1 VRALRTVA
9 EGMRRTLAAAARDH
23 RAAAGG
29 VFAGVLLIAAAP
41 ASAASEPPWR
51 AAEALRGELFEAQ
64 SALIVRGPDEASEAV
79 AAARERYAGA
89 LGSSLRAADPSADRA
104 ARGAL
109 ADAARAARAGDD
121 TRLAAARG
129 AARAAVFRGAFA
141 ATLAAVDRGDATTAR
156 GWLLLR
162 EFRTATR
169 FTRPGADA
177 TVAVAQLQR
186 GRIAPAAA
194 HAAVAK
200 DLLDAYQARLRELL
214 DDAARGEERDLP
226 VRRAE
231 AAAQAEGY
239 FAILAPRYRQ
249 DRGAAALER
258 ADDAFAQLHATAIAG
273 GAPFTA
279 AGSAAAGALDG
290 FTAAPFTP
298 EEAARRAQQLL
309 RFLAL
314 VPVEYGRGVHDRK
327 VTLDFEI
334 QEAVAFR
341 TGAQGAFADLRD
353 QLAKRDRPQADA
365 AARGLDRLGQV
376 VETATKRTEGVAP
389 PGDVKAL
396 TERTENALRAAM
408 PAVWAAPTD
417 ESDYDLI
424 AITLDRMEAAAGA
437 GQFRQAEQARLEAY
451 AFFEFGPERR
461 LKAFDPGLA
470 LDVEGLIWFGSH
482 GEPGLAKLIDRRAPR
497 REIHEARLTLDG
509 KLEDAAAT
517 LGDSASRATVVT
529 NSAIIVFRE
538 GLEAV
543 LILAAIT
550 ASFVGVRRRLRRP
563 VLIGAAGGLLA
574 SVLTWVLAQ
583 TLLHSLERYGEKLEA
598 IVGLIAIGVLLLITN
613 WFFHRVYWSE
623 WIGKFHRRRKR
634 LETVGFVSAQVIGL
648 AVLGLTSVYREG
660 FETVLFL
667 QSLELS
673 AGTATVLEG
682 AGLGLAMTLAVA
694 VVTFALQRKLPY
706 KRMLVVTGVLIG
718 FVLVVMVGQT
728 ARTMQGTGWIPITPI
743 DVDPPYWLG
752 LWFGVYPTWE
762 TVGAQLAA
770 MAFVIGSY
778 FLAQEIRVRRPR
790 RAART
795 ASAGG
800 PGQGAAWRRDA
811 GAGVEASGHQ
821 RPHGEGEGDRAEQ
834 GAEARE
840 TAQA

>member
-1 VRALRTVA
+1 LARL
-9 EGMRRTLAAAARDH
+9 RTLALALAFVASATAPAAAAD
-23 RAAAGG
+23 A
-29 VFAGVLLIAAAP
+29 
-41 ASAASEPPWR
+41 PWR
-51 AAEALRGELFEAQ
+51 EAEVLRAGLFDAQ
-64 SALIVRGPDEASEAV
+64 SELIIAGPAQAGDAV
-79 AAARERYAGA
+79 AGAREHYTGR
-89 LGSSLRAADPSADRA
+89 LRSELRQADPAADADI
-104 ARGAL
+104 RGAL
-109 ADAARAARAGDD
+109 AAAVRAAHAGDA

-129 AARAAVFRGAFA
+129 TLRAALFRGAFA
-141 ATLAAVDRGDATTAR
+141 TTLAHVVRGDASAAR
-156 GWLLLR
+156 DWLLLR

-177 TVAVAQLQR
+177 TLALARLQA
-186 GRIAPAAA
+186 GRLTAAA
-194 HAAVAK
+194 TRGAVAK

-231 AAAQAEGY
+231 ASAQAAGY
-239 FAILAPRYRQ
+239 FEILAPRYRQ
-249 DRGAAALER
+249 DRGAAAQAR
-258 ADDAFAQLHATAIAG
+258 AEAAFARLRRTALEG
-273 GAPFTA
+273 GAPFVA
-279 AGSAAAGALDG
+279 ARDRAVGALEG
-290 FTAAPFTP
+290 FTAAPFMP

-314 VPVEYGRGVHDRK
+314 VPVEYGRGVRDGR
-327 VTLDFEI
+327 VTLDFEV

-353 QLAKRDRPQADA
+353 QLAKRDRARTA
-365 AARGLDRLGQV
+365 AAGAGLDRLGAV
-376 VETATKRTEGVAP
+376 VDEATKRQQGVTSSD
-389 PGDVKAL
+389 DVKAL
-396 TERTENALRAAM
+396 TKRTEDALRAAM
-408 PAVWAAPTD
+408 PDEWEAPTD

-424 AITLDRMEAAAGA
+424 ALTLDRMEAAAAA

-470 LDVEGLIWFGSH
+470 LDVEGLVWFGSH
-482 GEPGLAKLIDRRAPR
+482 GTPGLAKLIDRRAPR
-497 REIHEARLTLDG
+497 REIHETRLALDSR
-509 KLEDAAAT
+509 LEDAAAT

-538 GLEAV
+538 GLEGV

-563 VLIGAAGGLLA
+563 VLVGAGFGLLA
-574 SVLTWVLAQ
+574 SVFTWVLAQ
-583 TLLHSLERYGEKLEA
+583 TLLQSLDRYGEKLEA
-598 IVGLIAIGVLLLITN
+598 VVGLIAIGVLLLITN

-634 LETVGFVSAQVIGL
+634 LEAAGFASAQVVGL

-673 AGTATVLEG
+673 AGAATVLEG

-694 VVTFALQRKLPY
+694 VLTFALQRKLPY
-706 KRMLVVTGVLIG
+706 KRMLVVTGVMIG

-728 ARTMQGTGWIPITPI
+728 ARTMQGTGWIPITPL

-762 TVGAQLAA
+762 TIGTQFGA
-770 MAFVIGSY
+770 MIFVIGSY
-778 FLAQEIRVRRPR
+778 FLAQEVRVRRPR
-790 RAART
+790 RRALVSTPAERTPT
-795 ASAGG
+795 ASRNGDG
-800 PGQGAAWRRDA
+800 SHDEEVRRPPVTVGRRD
-811 GAGVEASGHQ
+811 SG
-821 RPHGEGEGDRAEQ
+821 
-834 GAEARE
+834 
-840 TAQA
+840 T

>member
-1 VRALRTVA
+1 LARL
-9 EGMRRTLAAAARDH
+9 RTLALALAFVASATAPAAAAD
-23 RAAAGG
+23 A
-29 VFAGVLLIAAAP
+29 
-41 ASAASEPPWR
+41 PWR
-51 AAEALRGELFEAQ
+51 EAEVLRAGLFDAQ
-64 SALIVRGPDEASEAV
+64 SELIIAGPAQAGDAV
-79 AAARERYAGA
+79 AGAREHYTGR
-89 LGSSLRAADPSADRA
+89 LRSELRQADPAADADI
-104 ARGAL
+104 RGAL
-109 ADAARAARAGDD
+109 AAAVRAARAGDA

-129 AARAAVFRGAFA
+129 TLRAALFRGAFA
-141 ATLAAVDRGDATTAR
+141 TTLAHVVRGDASAAR
-156 GWLLLR
+156 DWLLLR

-177 TVAVAQLQR
+177 TLALARLQA
-186 GRIAPAAA
+186 GRLTAAA
-194 HAAVAK
+194 TRGAVAK

-231 AAAQAEGY
+231 ASAQAAGY
-239 FAILAPRYRQ
+239 FEILAPRYRQ
-249 DRGAAALER
+249 DRGAAAQAR
-258 ADDAFAQLHATAIAG
+258 AEAAFARLRRTALEG
-273 GAPFTA
+273 GAPFVA
-279 AGSAAAGALDG
+279 ARDRAVGALEG
-290 FTAAPFTP
+290 FTAAPFMP

-314 VPVEYGRGVHDRK
+314 VPVEYGRGVRDGR
-327 VTLDFEI
+327 VTLDFEV

-353 QLAKRDRPQADA
+353 QLAKRDRARTA
-365 AARGLDRLGQV
+365 AAGAGLDRLGAV
-376 VETATKRTEGVAP
+376 VDEATKRQQGVTSSD
-389 PGDVKAL
+389 DVKAL
-396 TERTENALRAAM
+396 TKRTEDALRAAM
-408 PAVWAAPTD
+408 PDEWEAPTD

-424 AITLDRMEAAAGA
+424 ALTLDRMEAAAAA

-470 LDVEGLIWFGSH
+470 LDVEGLVWFGSH
-482 GEPGLAKLIDRRAPR
+482 GTPGLAKLIDRRAPR
-497 REIHEARLTLDG
+497 REIHETRLALDSR
-509 KLEDAAAT
+509 LEDAAAT

-538 GLEAV
+538 GLEGV

-563 VLIGAAGGLLA
+563 VLVGAGFGLLA
-574 SVLTWVLAQ
+574 SVFTWVLAQ
-583 TLLHSLERYGEKLEA
+583 TLLQSLDRYGEKLEA
-598 IVGLIAIGVLLLITN
+598 VVGLIAIGVLLLITN

-634 LETVGFVSAQVIGL
+634 LEAAGFASAQVVGL

-673 AGTATVLEG
+673 AGAATVLEG

-694 VVTFALQRKLPY
+694 VLTFALQRKLPY
-706 KRMLVVTGVLIG
+706 KRMLVVTGVMIG

-728 ARTMQGTGWIPITPI
+728 ARTMQGTGWIPITPL

-762 TVGAQLAA
+762 TIGTQFGA
-770 MAFVIGSY
+770 MIFVIGSY
-778 FLAQEIRVRRPR
+778 FLAQEVRVRRPR
-790 RAART
+790 RRALVSTPAERTPT
-795 ASAGG
+795 ASRNGDG
-800 PGQGAAWRRDA
+800 SHDEELRRPPVTVGRRD
-811 GAGVEASGHQ
+811 SS
-821 RPHGEGEGDRAEQ
+821 
-834 GAEARE
+834 
-840 TAQA
+840 T